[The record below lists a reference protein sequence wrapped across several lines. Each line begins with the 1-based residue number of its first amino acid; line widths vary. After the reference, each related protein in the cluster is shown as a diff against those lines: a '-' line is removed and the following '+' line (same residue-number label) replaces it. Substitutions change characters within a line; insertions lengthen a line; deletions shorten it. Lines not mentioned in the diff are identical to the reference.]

1 MNHWRELLR
10 NGYKSHLGN
19 FEIKFP
25 HRSGDRSIE
34 QFSVG
39 ITDGLTKLL
48 IMLSIPLFC
57 SELDLGEKELT
68 IPAVRKMLG
77 SFAYVRCSYE
87 HFELPS
93 HYYLHSLRPLLVPF

>member
-57 SELDLGEKELT
+57 SELDFGEKELT